1 MSDNRRDIIN
11 ELQELNAL
19 NLLQR
24 KQQETPFEMDE
35 SLPERALSN
44 VYAVL
49 AEEKRQEATTIDLR
63 SAMKRQRSGS
73 GRILLRMAAGIA
85 ALVIMT
91 ITGYR
96 MISNNKAGAD
106 DCQGKDL
113 LTCLT
118 QQTSSDDIYDYL
130 LHEPIGTE
138 DALMYEQLESQYET
152 EYITIDI
159 Q

>member
-1 MSDNRRDIIN
+1 MSENRKDIIK
-11 ELQELNAL
+11 ELQELNAS
-19 NLLQR
+19 NLLQS
-24 KQQETPFEMDE
+24 KQQDAPSEMDE

-63 SAMKRQRSGS
+63 SAMKRQRAGS

-96 MISNNKAGAD
+96 MLSGNNIQKV
-106 DCQGKDL
+106 DCQSKDL
-113 LTCLT
+113 LTCLS
-118 QQTSSDDIYDYL
+118 QQTSSEDIYNYL
-130 LHEPIGTE
+130 IHEQTGID
-138 DALMYEQLESQYET
+138 DAALYEHLESQYDT
-152 EYITIDI
+152 EYIPIDI

>member
-1 MSDNRRDIIN
+1 MSENRKDIIN

-19 NLLQR
+19 NLLQH
-24 KQQETPFEMDE
+24 KQQDVSFEMDE
-35 SLPERALSN
+35 SLPERALNN

-63 SAMKRQRSGS
+63 SAMKRQRAGS

-85 ALVIMT
+85 ALIIMT

-96 MISNNKAGAD
+96 MISGNNVQKT

-113 LTCLT
+113 LTCLS
-118 QQTSSDDIYDYL
+118 QQTSSEDIYNYL
-130 LHEPIGTE
+130 ILEQTGID
-138 DALMYEQLESQYET
+138 DAALYEHIESQEST
-152 EYITIDI
+152 QYIPIDI